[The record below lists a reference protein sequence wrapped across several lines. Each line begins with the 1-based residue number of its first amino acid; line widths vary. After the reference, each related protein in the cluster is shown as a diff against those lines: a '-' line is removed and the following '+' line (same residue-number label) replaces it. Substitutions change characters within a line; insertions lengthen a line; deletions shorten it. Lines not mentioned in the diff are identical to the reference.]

1 MKVLGICAAAVWIVL
16 SASPAHAFERVS
28 LELPDCITGAFDA
41 LELKQALLRDLK
53 AEGTEV
59 YLWQERPPEGSA
71 LLAGHA
77 HVLLLPP
84 QCTADDDSVK
94 VHVSYG
100 AQSGRRIGVTT
111 EVTLDDV
118 PPEER
123 SLILAVAV
131 LELLR
136 VSERTL
142 PAATTAITATTA
154 ASVSTAGAG
163 KTPSSIHSSSAGSPP
178 AGEKRRASLDASFR
192 LTRRTADA
200 PAFLGAGLGMEYAIW
215 ARWFV
220 RVAFGYETAE
230 PRTAWGPVSLAL
242 FAPEAGVQAVLHS
255 EPRLSLGPELGV
267 AIVRARGQ
275 SVLPGVEET
284 PRWEHSIT
292 LSGRAAAAASLLPHV
307 RLLVAVGLGGHLRRL
322 QLTAGSQELVSLSGM
337 LARGEVGIA
346 FDF

>member
-1 MKVLGICAAAVWIVL
+1 MKVFGIFAAAVWTVL
-16 SASPAHAFERVS
+16 NASPAHAFERVS
-28 LELPDCITGAFDA
+28 LELPECITGAFDA
-41 LELKQALLRDLK
+41 RELKQALLRDLK

-59 YLWQERPPEGSA
+59 DLWKERPPDGSA

-100 AQSGRRIGVTT
+100 AQSGRRVEVTT
-111 EVTLDDV
+111 VVTLDDV

-142 PAATTAITATTA
+142 PTATTA
-154 ASVSTAGAG
+154 TTTAPISTAGAG
-163 KTPSSIHSSSAGSPP
+163 KTPSSVDSSKAGTPR
-178 AGEKRRASLDASFR
+178 AGEKRRASQDATFR
-192 LTRRTADA
+192 LSRRSSQAQ
-200 PAFLGAGLGMEYAIW
+200 AFLGVGLGMEYAIW
-215 ARWFV
+215 AYWFA

-242 FAPEAGVQAVLHS
+242 FVPEAGVQAVLHS
-255 EPRLSLGPELGV
+255 EPRLSLGPEVGV

-284 PRWEHSIT
+284 PRWDHSIT
-292 LSGRAAAAASLLPHV
+292 LSGRAAVAAALLPDV
-307 RLLVAVGLGGHLRRL
+307 RLLVAGGLGGHLRRL
-322 QLTAGSQELVSLSGM
+322 QLTAGGQELVSLNGV
-337 LARGEVGIA
+337 LARGEVGLA